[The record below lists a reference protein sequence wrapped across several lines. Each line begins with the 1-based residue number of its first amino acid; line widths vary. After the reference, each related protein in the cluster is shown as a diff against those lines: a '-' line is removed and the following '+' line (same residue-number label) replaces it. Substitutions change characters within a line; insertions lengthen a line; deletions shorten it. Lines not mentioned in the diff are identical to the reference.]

1 MVQPQVIDRN
11 ATVAQIVLD
20 HSETA
25 AVFQRHRIDFCCR
38 GNVTVGT
45 ACRDLHEDPEALF
58 AELER
63 AVRDRTGEAEEDDLR
78 TFSTPALLARIVD
91 RHHGFLRRAL
101 PRIEPLL
108 AKVAVVHGEHN
119 PKLISV
125 RGAFVDLVEMLS
137 PHLDFEEE
145 ILFPE
150 LAAPGGPS
158 PKALAHLQE
167 MNAEHL
173 AVGTKLAQIRALA
186 DDFTTPDWG
195 CSSYR
200 AMMSELRNLEADIL
214 QHVHVENHVLMPRF
228 TATAAP
234 VS

>member
-1 MVQPQVIDRN
+1 VPNPAAIDRN
-11 ATVAQIVLD
+11 ATVAQIVLE

-25 AVFQRHRIDFCCR
+25 AVFQRHRIDFCCS
-38 GNVTVGT
+38 GNVSVGEV
-45 ACRDLHEDPEALF
+45 CKGIGKNPDALF
-58 AELER
+58 EELER
-63 AVRDRTGEAEEDDLR
+63 AVGERAGEPAEDDLR

-91 RHHGFLRRAL
+91 RHHGYLRRAL
-101 PRIEPLL
+101 PLIEPLL
-108 AKVAVVHGEHN
+108 AKVAAVHGEHN
-119 PKLISV
+119 PKLVGV
-125 RGAFVDLVEMLS
+125 RDAFTDLVEMLA

-150 LAAPGGPS
+150 LVAPGGPS
-158 PKALAHLQE
+158 GSALEHLGA

-195 CSSYR
+195 CNSYR
-200 AMMSELRNLEADIL
+200 ALMSELGNIEADVL

-228 TATAAP
+228 ARKAAP